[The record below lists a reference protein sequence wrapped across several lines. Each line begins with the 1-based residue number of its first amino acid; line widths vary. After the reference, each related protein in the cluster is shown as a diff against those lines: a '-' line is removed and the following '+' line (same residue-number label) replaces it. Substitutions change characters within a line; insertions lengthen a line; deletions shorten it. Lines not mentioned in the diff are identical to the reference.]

1 MASSAIGTVLVPEG
15 VTRSASSGSRAARAS
30 RAPEAWP
37 RARIS
42 SQWPNSM
49 ITISSESSHQNS
61 RSKTPNRVATL
72 APKATRM
79 AREMSSI
86 MPGWRLRS
94 SARPPSRNGRP
105 PYRKTT
111 VPSTGATHAD
121 PGNWGG
127 VKPSH
132 SWTISE

>member
-1 MASSAIGTVLVPEG
+1 
-15 VTRSASSGSRAARAS
+15 
-30 RAPEAWP
+30 
-37 RARIS
+37 
-42 SQWPNSM
+42 M

-61 RSKTPNRVATL
+61 RSKAPKTVATL

-79 AREMSSI
+79 AREISSI

-105 PYRKTT
+105 PYRNTA
-111 VPSTGATHAD
+111 VPSTGATHRD
-121 PGNWGG
+121 PGNCGG
-127 VKPSH
+127 VNPSH